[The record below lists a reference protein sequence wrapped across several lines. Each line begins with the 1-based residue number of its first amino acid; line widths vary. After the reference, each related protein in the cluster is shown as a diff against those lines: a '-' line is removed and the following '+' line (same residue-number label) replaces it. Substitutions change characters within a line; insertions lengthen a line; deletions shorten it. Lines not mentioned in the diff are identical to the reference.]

1 MAALLLQ
8 TPRNIPQTPYI
19 MFKLSINILNTSKL
33 KVKKLREKIYCGFD
47 FIEKNSEGEVN
58 ILHFAKI
65 INQ

>member
-1 MAALLLQ
+1 
-8 TPRNIPQTPYI
+8 

-33 KVKKLREKIYCGFD
+33 KVKQMGEKIYCGFD